1 MALCPHGVNHLQ
13 EMKDK
18 LIAVSNK
25 LLDNGPEF
33 EPEQLEA
40 LRLERLALLQFV
52 NFPLVGHGRYCSSR
66 VMHLLLQH
74 NL

>member
-40 LRLERLALLQFV
+40 LRLERLALL
-52 NFPLVGHGRYCSSR
+52 
-66 VMHLLLQH
+66 
-74 NL
+74 